1 MAQGQKK
8 KLPRTKDEIQVQER
22 PVLRIALAQELHKLE
37 FRLIGGFDILSHD
50 GDSLLS
56 GITDDCRWMAR
67 VLESTPARM
76 VHSVLVG
83 SFAEKSNARALRQE
97 LLDEGFEAEIRVIGC
112 PVAFASGFSVDNTR
126 YRVIVGSFNTEH
138 EAREHMT
145 HLRNDYRARVVALR
159 VAEPT
164 GKVEFTDEDFGRLRE
179 VSRGF
184 RLVPRSE
191 DAQVEL
197 LRMPIDRVPG
207 SPLED
212 RTFKGELEFLID
224 NSGKLTVINE
234 VFIDT
239 YLRGV
244 LPAELDTRFP
254 LEAHKAQAVAARSSV
269 LSMLG
274 MKHMSDD
281 FDFCAGRH
289 CQAYSGIT
297 HLAEVTDQAVEA
309 TAGEVLIW
317 RKKICDA
324 VYHACCGGHGE
335 HKENIWTTPPEQ
347 VLRGRPDMTD
357 YRRRKMK
364 LDLSQE
370 ADFREWVLDS
380 PEAWCNVL
388 DLEHPV
394 LTERSRKYFRW
405 KEIHSRRE
413 MEDIIRE
420 KTGVDVGTLFDIV
433 TVQRGV
439 SGRIIELELIGSR
452 RNLRL
457 QKELNIRRALS
468 RSLLFSSAFTVL
480 TDMDPDGVPE
490 SFTLMGAGH
499 GHGVGMCQVGAV
511 QMALRD
517 NDYREILKHYYPG
530 TSIEQVFGAE

>member
-1 MAQGQKK
+1 MAQGQKMK
-8 KLPRTKDEIQVQER
+8 SLDTTSGIQVQSR
-22 PVLRIALAQELHKLE
+22 PVLRIALAQELHKIE
-37 FRLIGGFDILSHD
+37 FRLVGRFDILSLN
-50 GDSLLS
+50 GDSLLT
-56 GITDDCRWMAR
+56 GISDDCRWMAR

-83 SFAEKSNARALRQE
+83 SFADEANAKALCKE
-97 LLDEGFEAEIRVIGC
+97 LLADGFEAEVRAIGC
-112 PVAFASGFSVDNTR
+112 PVVFSSGFSVNNSR
-126 YRVIVGSFNTEH
+126 FRVIVGSFATEE

-145 HLRNDYRARVVALR
+145 HLRNTYRARVVAVR
-159 VAEPT
+159 VEEPK
-164 GKVEFTDEDFGRLRE
+164 GMVEFTDEDFGRLRE

-191 DAQVEL
+191 EAQVEL
-197 LRMPIDRVPG
+197 FRLPVDRIPG
-207 SPLED
+207 SPQED
-212 RTFKGELEFLID
+212 RSFVGELEFLVD
-224 NSGKLTVINE
+224 NSGKLTVVNE
-234 VFIDT
+234 VYIDT

-254 LEAHKAQAVAARSSV
+254 LEAHKAQAVAARSIV

-281 FDFCAGRH
+281 FDFCAGTH

-309 TAGEVLIW
+309 TTGEVLIW

-357 YRRRKMK
+357 YRRRKFK
-364 LDLSQE
+364 LDLSKE
-370 ADFREWVLDS
+370 VDFREWVLDS
-380 PEAWCNVL
+380 PESWCNIL
-388 DLEHPV
+388 DPEHPV

-413 MEDIIRE
+413 MEEIIRE

-439 SGRIIELELIGSR
+439 SGRIIELEIIGSR

-468 RSLLFSSAFTVL
+468 RGQLFSSAFTVL
-480 TDMDPDGVPE
+480 AEMDPDGVPE
-490 SFTLMGAGH
+490 SFTLVGAGH

-511 QMALRD
+511 QMAHSG
-517 NDYREILKHYYPG
+517 NDYTEILKHYYPG
-530 TSIEQVFGAE
+530 TSLEKVFGDE